1 MWKKIDISIL
11 ASYESGKC
19 IGYCITIKTE
29 KGHYKFFREN
39 LVGLEDIVNKFL

>member
-1 MWKKIDISIL
+1 MSKKIEMSIL

-29 KGHYKFFREN
+29 NGYYKFFRN
-39 LVGLEDIVNKFL
+39 DLTDLEDIVNKFL